1 MRTIYDDN
9 VVISVIKT
17 NSIPLPLG
25 HKGRRLLETTA
36 VSLFSLI
43 VIQ

>member
-17 NSIPLPLG
+17 NGIPLPLG
-25 HKGRRLLETTA
+25 HKGRRLLETAA
-36 VSLFSLI
+36 VSVFNI
-43 VIQ
+43 F